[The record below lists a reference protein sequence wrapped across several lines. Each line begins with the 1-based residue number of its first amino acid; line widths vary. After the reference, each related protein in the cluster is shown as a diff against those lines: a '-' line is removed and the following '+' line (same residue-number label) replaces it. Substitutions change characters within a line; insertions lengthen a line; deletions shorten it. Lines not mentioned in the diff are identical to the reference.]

1 MKENESKSNFGCII
15 LLAIVL
21 LSIYTCSSRK
31 RIGATCRDGSSS
43 YSTGS
48 GTCSHHNGVRNWK
61 YEYWWD

>member
-1 MKENESKSNFGCII
+1 MAEKENKSNFGCFI
-15 LLAIVL
+15 LIAIVL
-21 LSIYTCSSRK
+21 FSLYTCGSRK

-61 YEYWWD
+61 YEYWWE